1 MIYSEN
7 LNDFAQ
13 LFRFYA
19 IVDKIKEKKSS
30 LMDFYSIWRDKEK
43 VDKIKK
49 MLEKDRKKAKLKGV
63 KF

>member
-1 MIYSEN
+1 LIYSEN

>member
-1 MIYSEN
+1 
-7 LNDFAQ
+7 
-13 LFRFYA
+13 
-19 IVDKIKEKKSS
+19 
-30 LMDFYSIWRDKEK
+30 MDFYSIWRDKEK